1 MERRMLHD
9 VRRTRHE
16 FERQEVPY
24 VRAIRLTTALT
35 TVMLASLVVAPSVG
49 AYHEAVKTGTTAD
62 YQVTDEFA
70 SPGVVCLYRNP
81 PGAQNDRL
89 KTIRVRPFF
98 AHGPFAK
105 KSYVGYRFIVKR
117 QLPPYTG
124 AYKTVFKSSVL
135 KGRANQT
142 EVAFFPARTWTAPS
156 STTARF
162 RVQIILHWYAKGST
176 TKVIGRVRG
185 LMEAYRHKLGKSANT
200 FVIGD
205 QGDAAY
211 CQPDYHGL

>member
-1 MERRMLHD
+1 MRVLRL
-9 VRRTRHE
+9 
-16 FERQEVPY
+16 
-24 VRAIRLTTALT
+24 AISVAI
-35 TVMLASLVVAPSVG
+35 VMLASVVVAPSVG
-49 AYHEAVKTGTTAD
+49 AYHEAVKTGTTGE
-62 YQVTDEFA
+62 YQITDELA
-70 SPGVVCLYRNP
+70 SPGVDCLYRNP

-98 AHGPFAK
+98 SHGPFAK

-117 QLPPYTG
+117 QTPPYTG
-124 AYKTVFKSSVL
+124 AYRTVYKSSII

-142 EVAFFPARTWTAPS
+142 EVAFFPARSWTAPS
-156 STTARF
+156 STSNRF
-162 RVQIILHWYAKGST
+162 RVQIILYWYAKGSQT
-176 TKVIGRVRG
+176 QVIGRARG

-205 QGDAAY
+205 FGKAGH